1 MQIVIEQ
8 IVNLFDQNDP
18 PTLDTLIDIIYNEL
32 ETSIKYDTLY
42 RTIKRSTKV
51 KSIEVPVLESISAEV
66 SVEEIQ
72 EHYEKLNTLLAEL
85 NIPPEFCFNVNE
97 SGFVDF
103 VDRKKETVIVLFDTP
118 VDMVLGYLFIIK

>member
-1 MQIVIEQ
+1 MQLQHTKIEKVKSDEDMQIVIEQ

-32 ETSIKYDTLY
+32 EISIKYDTLY

-51 KSIEVPVLESISAEV
+51 KSIEVPVLDSIRAEV

-72 EHYEKLNTLLAEL
+72 EHYEKLNTLLTEL
-85 NIPPEFCFNVNE
+85 NIPP
-97 SGFVDF
+97 
-103 VDRKKETVIVLFDTP
+103 
-118 VDMVLGYLFIIK
+118 